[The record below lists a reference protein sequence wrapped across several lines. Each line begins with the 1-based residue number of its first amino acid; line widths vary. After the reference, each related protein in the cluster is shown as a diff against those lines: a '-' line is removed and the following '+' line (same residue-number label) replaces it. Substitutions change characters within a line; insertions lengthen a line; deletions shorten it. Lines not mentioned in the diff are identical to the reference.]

1 MALSDSIKVRLREGQ
16 ALIYAAEAEGR
27 GVGMATVIRERLERA
42 DKADEEL
49 ASIRAS
55 LIELGDDV
63 DRLSRLVVNQPGEA
77 TGREQ
82 GNDQPSAVHLE
93 MLLLLRGLV
102 SPQTLRMVTA
112 EVERQGLV
120 PWGRSVR

>member
-16 ALIYAAEAEGR
+16 ALVYAAEAEGR

-63 DRLSRLVVNQPGEA
+63 EKLSRLMADRPVEAPGRA
-77 TGREQ
+77 Q
-82 GNDQPSAVHLE
+82 GDDQPSAVHLE

-102 SPQTLRMVTA
+102 SPQTLRMVIA

-120 PWGRSVR
+120 AWGRSVR

>member
-16 ALIYAAEAEGR
+16 ALVYAAEAEGR
-27 GVGMATVIRERLERA
+27 SVGVATVIRERLERA
-42 DKADEEL
+42 DKAAEEL

-63 DRLSRLVVNQPGEA
+63 DRLSRLVADRPVETPGR
-77 TGREQ
+77 GQ
-82 GNDQPSAVHLE
+82 GDDQPSAVQLE

>member
-1 MALSDSIKVRLREGQ
+1 
-16 ALIYAAEAEGR
+16 
-27 GVGMATVIRERLERA
+27 MATVIRERLERA

-63 DRLSRLVVNQPGEA
+63 EKLSRLMADRPVEAPGRA
-77 TGREQ
+77 Q
-82 GNDQPSAVHLE
+82 GDDQPSAVHLE

-102 SPQTLRMVTA
+102 SPQTLRMVIA

-120 PWGRSVR
+120 AWGRSVR

>member
-1 MALSDSIKVRLREGQ
+1 MALSDPIKVRLREGQ
-16 ALIYAAEAEGR
+16 ALVYAAEAEGR
-27 GVGMATVIRERLERA
+27 GVGVATVIRERLERA

-63 DRLSRLVVNQPGEA
+63 ERLRRLVADQSVEAPGGAQQE
-77 TGREQ
+77 
-82 GNDQPSAVHLE
+82 DQPSAVQLE

-120 PWGRSVR
+120 PWGRGVR

>member
-1 MALSDSIKVRLREGQ
+1 
-16 ALIYAAEAEGR
+16 
-27 GVGMATVIRERLERA
+27 MATVIRERLERA

-55 LIELGDDV
+55 LSELGDDV

-77 TGREQ
+77 IGREQ

>member
-16 ALIYAAEAEGR
+16 ALVYAAEAEGR

-49 ASIRAS
+49 ASISAS

-63 DRLSRLVVNQPGEA
+63 DRLSRLVAHQPGEA
-77 TGREQ
+77 TARAQ
-82 GNDQPSAVHLE
+82 GDDQPSAVHLE

-102 SPQTLRMVTA
+102 SPQTRRMITA

-120 PWGRSVR
+120 AWGRSVR

>member
-1 MALSDSIKVRLREGQ
+1 MALSDPIKVRLREGQ
-16 ALIYAAEAEGR
+16 ALVYAAEAEGR
-27 GVGMATVIRERLERA
+27 GVGVATVIRERLERA

-63 DRLSRLVVNQPGEA
+63 ERLRRLVADQSVEAPGGAQQE
-77 TGREQ
+77 
-82 GNDQPSAVHLE
+82 DQPSAVQLE

-120 PWGRSVR
+120 SWGRGVR